1 MTAQQNAFAKTRL
14 DHASETSEDYV
25 EVIYRLSRAF
35 DRASAQHVLVRTTDV
50 VKELQVAQPT
60 VTKVLA
66 RLEREGLI
74 QVLPRQ
80 GIELTE
86 TGEALARKS
95 MARHELVLRWLK
107 SIGVSDLTADLDAE
121 GIEHHLSEESL
132 RAIEE
137 HLKKS

>member
-1 MTAQQNAFAKTRL
+1 MNAQQNAFAKTRL

-25 EVIYRLSRAF
+25 EVIYRLS
-35 DRASAQHVLVRTTDV
+35 SANGRGVLVRTIDV
-50 VKELQVAQPT
+50 VNQLHVAQPT

-74 QVLPRQ
+74 RVLPRQ
-80 GIELTE
+80 GIELTA
-86 TGEALARKS
+86 TGKSLAKKS

-107 SIGVSDLTADLDAE
+107 SVGVSDLTADLDAE

-132 RAIEE
+132 RAIKR
-137 HLKKS
+137 HLNKPGNP